1 MAASSLRQCEIA
13 MEDVG
18 WSSRQDDPTTGEGAH
33 EHAAGDTEAVDTRI
47 DPILYRY
54 ATTYK
59 PGVIFQC
66 ICLYQKFIRAM
77 PTKYFAGATS
87 AIPICNIPEKIVVL
101 VQSSGNKA
109 TPGGNTVL
117 HLAAST
123 GHVQL
128 IKLIAQNFPGLVRK
142 QNGDRELP
150 LHVAASAGHLSAVHC
165 LVDTQGDMFNEEDRR
180 GNTPLHVAVE
190 NNHQEVAMFLVGKDG
205 STSHSKNN
213 SGKTPLCIAAEAANL
228 DLVEAMVAKTPADDN
243 SFWQGSNGSSILRG
257 VIIWRKKARGGLNS
271 NAVFVLS
278 YLINPFSLLVAMLML
293 SYFFSPLFLLVAIL
307 WAMNFEYIFSQ
318 WWLPRTNGK
327 NYTDL
332 LEKILGKM
340 DSALINSTDQEWMN
354 HLTLAAFIGNFVAV
368 RVLLDKFTGLAYKK
382 DENQF
387 LPIHVASKKGH
398 RRVVEEFLKHCP
410 DLREACDDKG
420 RNILHAAAAHGRDNV
435 VRYIIGKC
443 DLQVLSKQRDK
454 SGNTPLHIAV
464 QNWHPKIVKIL
475 CLFHARANLNSLND
489 AGMTALD
496 LAENTEVDK
505 EMLFRRKLTLMALN
519 LANAPRSE
527 ERTSAKAKLVTEDSV
542 LQSLHN
548 SDNLMFS
555 KESVNIFLLV
565 STLVVGITFVQGFT
579 IPGGYNSSGND
590 VGTPT
595 FLTHILFKIFL
606 ICNTMAM
613 CGSITASIALMWAQ
627 TDDPNIIHVA
637 MKFTLPVLGMTLTMM
652 SLSFLAG
659 VALIVYN
666 LIWLRIFVIAMG
678 LFITVFIVGLLAPLI
693 DVPVSYETGPTRR
706 AILFFSFDLLM
717 FASRY
722 NFDDDWSSGWS
733 L

>member
-1 MAASSLRQCEIA
+1 

-18 WSSRQDDPTTGEGAH
+18 WSSRQDDPITGEGAH
-33 EHAAGDTEAVDTRI
+33 EHAAGDTEAGDTRI

-59 PGVIFQC
+59 SGLIFQC
-66 ICLYQKFIRAM
+66 ICLYQKFIGAI

-87 AIPICNIPEKIVVL
+87 AIPIYNIPDKIVSLVL
-101 VQSSGNKA
+101 SSGNKA
-109 TPGGNTVL
+109 TPRGNTVL
-117 HLAAST
+117 HLAVST
-123 GHVQL
+123 GHLQL
-128 IKLIAQNFPGLVRK
+128 IKLIALNFPGLVCK
-142 QNGDRELP
+142 QNDDGELP

-165 LVDTQGDMFNEEDRR
+165 LVDTAQGNMFNEKDGR
-180 GNTPLHVAVE
+180 GDTSLHVAVE

-205 STSHSKNN
+205 STSHSTNN
-213 SGKTPLCIAAEAANL
+213 SGKTPLCMAAETANL
-228 DLVEAMVAKTPADDN
+228 DLVKAMVAKTPDSAADAN
-243 SFWQGSNGSSILRG
+243 SGNFWQGLNGNSILRG
-257 VIIWRKKARGGLNS
+257 VIIWRKK
-271 NAVFVLS
+271 
-278 YLINPFSLLVAMLML
+278 
-293 SYFFSPLFLLVAIL
+293 
-307 WAMNFEYIFSQ
+307 
-318 WWLPRTNGK
+318 
-327 NYTDL
+327 DL
-332 LEKILGKM
+332 LETILSKM
-340 DSALINSTDQEWMN
+340 DSALINSTDQEWMTP
-354 HLTLAAFIGNFVAV
+354 LTLAAFIG
-368 RVLLDKFTGLAYKK
+368 
-382 DENQF
+382 
-387 LPIHVASKKGH
+387 H
-398 RRVVEEFLKHCP
+398 RRVVAEFLNHCP
-410 DLREACDDKG
+410 DLRESCDGEG
-420 RNILHAAAAHGRDNV
+420 RNILHVAAAYGRVNV
-435 VRYIIGKC
+435 VRYIIGKH
-443 DLQVLSKQRDK
+443 DLQVLSKQRDQ

-475 CLFHARANLNSLND
+475 CLFHSYERANLNSLNN

-496 LAENTEVDK
+496 LAEKTEVDK
-505 EMLFRRKLTLMALN
+505 DMLFRRKLTLMALN
-519 LANAPRSE
+519 LVNALRSE
-527 ERTSAKAKLVTEDSV
+527 ERTAAKARLVTEDSV
-542 LQSLHN
+542 LKSLHN

-555 KESVNIFLLV
+555 KESVNTLLLV

-627 TDDPNIIHVA
+627 TDDPNIIYAA
-637 MKFTLPVLGMTLTMM
+637 MKFTLPVLGITLTMM

-693 DVPVSYETGPTRR
+693 DVHVPVSYETGPIR

-717 FASRY
+717 FVSRY
-722 NFDDDWSSGWS
+722 NFDDDWSSRRS
-733 L
+733 M